1 VEARTEEFI
10 SGFRGFGHTFEDA
23 YTQKPSGTTGH
34 HRIVGYSFGGLK
46 CVVRHE
52 TDGYIEERSAR
63 ELADD
68 LSDSLAGLAI
78 SSPDIPNTLPG
89 AVMVTLDG
97 RAVERTSTLEIK
109 TRTAARRL
117 DMAEV
122 SSQLW
127 ISQTPQL
134 VVGYHRN
141 GLFGDVQLKDMTEHL
156 REWETAHQ
164 KDLCMLASLLT
175 KIIGVVSRIGD
186 RSAVVDFDGG
196 TKLSIALGWARGSGR
211 SLPDDLYAKW
221 ESGETG
227 DTGDSAQ
234 SREGATTKLKSEVS
248 ESQAKSKQSEAGQ
261 DG

>member
-1 VEARTEEFI
+1 
-10 SGFRGFGHTFEDA
+10 
-23 YTQKPSGTTGH
+23 
-34 HRIVGYSFGGLK
+34 
-46 CVVRHE
+46 
-52 TDGYIEERSAR
+52 
-63 ELADD
+63 
-68 LSDSLAGLAI
+68 
-78 SSPDIPNTLPG
+78 
-89 AVMVTLDG
+89 
-97 RAVERTSTLEIK
+97 
-109 TRTAARRL
+109 
-117 DMAEV
+117 
-122 SSQLW
+122 
-127 ISQTPQL
+127 
-134 VVGYHRN
+134 
-141 GLFGDVQLKDMTEHL
+141 MTEHL